1 MALYTRDFGFIVVV
15 LSTVNTLGAI
25 VFLGALAV
33 AGIVLSTMVF
43 PFWNF
48 IREDIT
54 EEVEIFESANGNCYV
69 DTLDGIPKTIE
80 NCNLPLGSIVTVKY
94 GEGLPWATIEP

>member
-1 MALYTRDFGFIVVV
+1 MVNLLLQNFRQSLLE
-15 LSTVNTLGAI
+15 LSDGQKYAV
-25 VFLGALAV
+25 VFLGALVV
-33 AGIVLSTMVF
+33 AGIVLGTMVF

-48 IREDIT
+48 IREDIIQ
-54 EEVEIFESANGNCYV
+54 EVEIFESANGNCYV

-80 NCNLPLGSIVTVKY
+80 NCNLSVGSIVTVKY

>member
-1 MALYTRDFGFIVVV
+1 ME
-15 LSTVNTLGAI
+15 LSDGQKYAI

-33 AGIVLSTMVF
+33 AGIVLGTLVF

-48 IREDIT
+48 IREDII

-80 NCNLPLGSIVTVKY
+80 NCNLPIGSIVTVKY
-94 GEGLPWATIEP
+94 GEGLPWAIIEP

>member
-1 MALYTRDFGFIVVV
+1 ME
-15 LSTVNTLGAI
+15 LSDGQKYAI
-25 VFLGALAV
+25 VFLGALAA
-33 AGIVLSTMVF
+33 AGIVLGTMVF

-69 DTLDGIPKTIE
+69 DTLDGTPKTIE
-80 NCNLPLGSIVTVKY
+80 NCNLPVGSSVTVKY
-94 GEGLPWATIEP
+94 SEGLPWATIEP

>member
-1 MALYTRDFGFIVVV
+1 ME
-15 LSTVNTLGAI
+15 LSDGQKYAV

-33 AGIVLSTMVF
+33 AGIVLGTMVF

-48 IREDIT
+48 IREDVI

-69 DTLDGIPKTIE
+69 DTLYGIPKTIE
-80 NCNLPLGSIVTVKY
+80 NFNLPMGSIVTVKY
-94 GEGLPWATIEP
+94 GEGLPWAIIEP